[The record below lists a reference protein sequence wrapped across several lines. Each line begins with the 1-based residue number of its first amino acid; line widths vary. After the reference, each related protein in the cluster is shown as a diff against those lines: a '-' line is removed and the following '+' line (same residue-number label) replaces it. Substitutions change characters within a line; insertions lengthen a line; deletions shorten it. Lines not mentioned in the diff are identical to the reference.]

1 MSARSATLDVAS
13 PASGPSPLTPYAA
26 ALLALAEHDPD
37 VLVMTAENRAPVR
50 GLAERLGPRHIDVGI
65 AEQTLVAAAAGL
77 ALRGR
82 RPVVHA
88 LAAFLSMRAFEF
100 IRTDV
105 GLPGLPVVLVG
116 YVPGLLSEANGSTHQ
131 ALEDLALMRGIP
143 GMDVFCPADESELC
157 EALPGLVARGRPCYV
172 RYSAQPGRAA
182 HARVEHGKAE
192 LLAPGAGGVSILTH
206 GVLLDQAQRAREL
219 LEARSVPVRLV
230 NLRWIAPLDER
241 AILQA
246 ARCELLVT
254 LEDHF
259 VAGGLYTLVAETLL
273 RARVTCRV
281 LPIGCDGRWFR
292 PALLPDVLA
301 AERLSGAHLAARI
314 FDALV
319 PPHGP
324 RPGGPTCPI
333 E

>member
-1 MSARSATLDVAS
+1 MSAHASALTSAPHAVTEA
-13 PASGPSPLTPYAA
+13 PLGRYAA
-26 ALLALAEHDPD
+26 TLLALAERDPEL
-37 VLVMTAENRAPVR
+37 LVMTAENRAPLR
-50 GLAERLGPRHIDVGI
+50 GLAERLGSRHIDVGI
-65 AEQTLVAAAAGL
+65 CEQTLVAAAAGL

-88 LAAFLSMRAFEF
+88 LAAFLTMRAFEF

-116 YVPGLLSEANGSTHQ
+116 YVPGLLSEANGPTHQ

-143 GMDVFCPADESELC
+143 GLDVFCPADEQELC
-157 EALPGLVARGRPCYV
+157 EALPQIVARGRPCYV
-172 RYSAQPGRAA
+172 RYCARPGRTG
-182 HARVEHGKAE
+182 HTPVLYGRAE
-192 LLAPGAGGVSILTH
+192 LLTPGAHGVSILTH
-206 GVLLDQAQRAREL
+206 GVLLHEARRAAEL
-219 LEARSVPVRLV
+219 LEARGVPVRLV
-230 NLRWIAPLDER
+230 NLRWIAPLDE
-241 AILQA
+241 AAVLQA
-246 ARCELLVT
+246 ARSEVLVT

-281 LPIGCDGRWFR
+281 LPLGCDGRWFR

-301 AERLSGAHLAARI
+301 AEGLDGPRLAARI
-314 FDALV
+314 FDVLTSPRSA
-319 PPHGP
+319 
-324 RPGGPTCPI
+324 RPGVQPCPI